1 MMYADLLIYSAQLM
15 ATLRGYSDR
24 PACGEG
30 MSEIGLIED
39 GAVAIR
45 EGKIVAVGTT
55 EEVRAGGWA
64 GPDTRQISAL
74 GKVVTPGFVDPHTHV
89 LYAGSRENELSL
101 KLKGVPYLEI
111 LKQGGGILSTV
122 RSTKLATDEEIKAQT
137 SRRLRTMLSMG
148 TTTVEAKS
156 GYGLMVD
163 DELRALR
170 LIHELDGEQAVDLV
184 PTFMGAHAVPPGYSE
199 EAFTN
204 YIVDVMLP
212 QVAVEDLAEFC
223 DVFCEPGVF
232 SLESSERI
240 LVKAKELNFKLKMHA
255 DELASAGGAELAAKL
270 GVISADHLLQAS
282 DEGIAA
288 LARQG
293 VIAVLLPA
301 TSFNLAKNSYARARE
316 MIRAGVPVALA
327 TDSNPG
333 SSPTESMPL
342 VITLACLYLRL
353 TPEEALAGCTINAAH
368 AIGRANQVGSLEVG
382 KQGDVLILDIP
393 NLNYLP
399 YHFGSN
405 PVETVVKRGEVVWGG

>member
-1 MMYADLLIYSAQLM
+1 MYADLLIHSAQLM
-15 ATLRGYSDR
+15 ATLRGYSDG

-148 TTTVEAKS
+148 TTTAEAKS

-163 DELRALR
+163 EELRALR

-199 EAFTN
+199 EEFTN

-223 DVFCEPGVF
+223 DVFA
-232 SLESSERI
+232 SLEF
-240 LVKAKELNFKLKMHA
+240 LVSN
-255 DELASAGGAELAAKL
+255 
-270 GVISADHLLQAS
+270 QAS
-282 DEGIAA
+282 G
-288 LARQG
+288 
-293 VIAVLLPA
+293 
-301 TSFNLAKNSYARARE
+301 F
-316 MIRAGVPVALA
+316 
-327 TDSNPG
+327 
-333 SSPTESMPL
+333 
-342 VITLACLYLRL
+342 
-353 TPEEALAGCTINAAH
+353 
-368 AIGRANQVGSLEVG
+368 
-382 KQGDVLILDIP
+382 
-393 NLNYLP
+393 
-399 YHFGSN
+399 
-405 PVETVVKRGEVVWGG
+405 